1 MEFKDF
7 STPKQ
12 IKDYLLK
19 VLSRTGGKNSNE
31 VYIYHYSNMNAIHN
45 MINGGYIWLSSP
57 NSMIVSNLV
66 RNFIPEKSLKS
77 IMQR

>member
-57 NSMIVSNLV
+57 NSMNDT
-66 RNFIPEKSLKS
+66 FEK
-77 IMQR
+77 